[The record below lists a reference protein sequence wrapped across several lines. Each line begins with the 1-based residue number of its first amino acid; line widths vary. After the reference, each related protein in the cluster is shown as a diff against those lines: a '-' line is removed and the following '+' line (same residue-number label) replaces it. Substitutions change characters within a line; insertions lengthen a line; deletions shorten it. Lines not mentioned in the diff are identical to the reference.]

1 LINDSD
7 ATDGKCYGGYIV
19 LDDIDLEPIDPMEF
33 IDRLYR
39 NILERGREKNNER
52 EAES

>member
-1 LINDSD
+1 MINDSD

-19 LDDIDLEPIDPMEF
+19 LDDIDLEPIDPKEF

-39 NILERGREKNNER
+39 NILEEEGRRNNER
-52 EAES
+52 EAKS